1 MTKSAFVLADPT
13 KCIGC
18 QSCEIACAV
27 AHLGTS
33 VTTAGEMKIP
43 FQPRLRVVRTSRVT
57 MPIQC
62 RHCEDA
68 PCANACPVGAIV
80 RQDGVVLVKQ
90 ERCIGCKTCV
100 LACPFGAMD
109 MVPALENGT
118 AGGTAGAEDGH
129 ARRQGP
135 QGAVRGA
142 QVRPLH
148 RPARG
153 PGVRRGLPGPGP
165 DAGQAHRHRPA
176 GAVAARC
183 PPCRASPGRCRRGPR
198 HDVSPHGREHD
209 CTCRTA
215 FGGCPESHPR

>member
-33 VTTAGEMKIP
+33 VTTAGETKIP

-109 MVPALENGT
+109 MVPALENGARVEQPGLKMDT
-118 AGGTAGAEDGH
+118 PDGKVPKERYVAHKCDLCIGRPGGPACVEVCL
-129 ARRQGP
+129 AR
-135 QGAVRGA
+135 A
-142 QVRPLH
+142 LTL
-148 RPARG
+148 
-153 PGVRRGLPGPGP
+153 VRRTAIDQRVRSRRVATASGIARSMSPR
-165 DAGQAHRHRPA
+165 A
-176 GAVAARC
+176 AAR
-183 PPCRASPGRCRRGPR
+183 S
-198 HDVSPHGREHD
+198 
-209 CTCRTA
+209 
-215 FGGCPESHPR
+215 